1 MQALGLKN
9 KNFVFSD
16 EVKLLISLIFSAVFG
31 ATLIGGNTALYA
43 VTSLIA
49 VCFLVVVVILKP
61 YLFLAVF
68 FAVSYPVSQT
78 VGKLEVNNLGILFLL
93 MLSLLA
99 FLFIFQRKNFAVDK
113 RRIAVFSSFYV
124 IVAVVVVGALSGF
137 LHSGNDS
144 LETVVKFFVFGV
156 IPASFL
162 IVIPLNKENML
173 SLLELSY
180 YLNFIIFVGFSFAY
194 WFFKLLN
201 PSGFEDFFYGF
212 DNPIGTSL
220 FLMQFTLVS
229 LLFVIFGRVSGK
241 MKIFIY
247 ATVLLAFLYVMIT
260 FQRSFIL
267 AIAGASGY
275 FVVSKYKIG
284 LKMVAVA
291 LVAAAVFAVALSNLS
306 MFLNVHQISKLEK
319 TMSFVEKLSKNKN
332 ILRTEENKDSGSI
345 GIRIIKIIASWD
357 KTKQNIYFGNGL
369 GTFSNTVGE
378 DTYKYPHN
386 IFYEFLYST
395 GLAGLFI
402 FLFCAAKIFFKAHSS
417 IKKIGNAKFKNMF
430 LVANSFVVLCFVIL
444 QFSGG
449 VMNIFPHVYFMMSCI
464 VLALYWIN
472 HSEKAE

>member
-1 MQALGLKN
+1 MTVLDFRN
-9 KNFVFSD
+9 KNVVVSD
-16 EVKLLISLIFSAVFG
+16 EVKLLISLVFSAIFG
-31 ATLIGGNTALYA
+31 VTLIGGNVALYA

-49 VCFLVVVVILKP
+49 VFFLVVVVILKP

-124 IVAVVVVGALSGF
+124 IVAVVVFGVVSGF

-144 LETVVKFFVFGV
+144 LEILVKFFVFGV

-162 IVIPLNKENML
+162 VVMPLNKENML

-194 WFFKLLN
+194 WFFRLLN
-201 PSGFEDFFYGF
+201 PSGFDGFFYGF

-220 FLMQFTLVS
+220 FLMQFVLVS
-229 LLFVIFGRVSGK
+229 LLFSIFREISQK
-241 MKIFIY
+241 RRIFIY
-247 ATVLLAFLYVMIT
+247 ATVVLAFLYVMIT

-291 LVAAAVFAVALSNLS
+291 LVAAAVFAVALSNIS
-306 MFLNVHQISKLEK
+306 MLLNEHQISKLEK
-319 TMSFVEKLSKNKN
+319 TMSFVEKLSQNKD
-332 ILRTEENKDSGSI
+332 ILRAKENEDLGTI
-345 GIRIIKIIASWD
+345 GYRIVKIVAAFGKIKE
-357 KTKQNIYFGNGL
+357 KPYFGNGL
-369 GTFSNTVGE
+369 GTFSNLAE
-378 DTYKYPHN
+378 YKYPHN
-386 IFYEFLYST
+386 IIVEFLYST
-395 GLAGLFI
+395 GLAGLCI

>member
-1 MQALGLKN
+1 MTALDLKN
-9 KNFVFSD
+9 KNVIVSD
-16 EVKLLISLIFSAVFG
+16 EVKLLISLVFSAIFG
-31 ATLIGGNTALYA
+31 VTLIGGNVALYA

-49 VCFLVVVVILKP
+49 VFFLVVVVILKP

-113 RRIAVFSSFYV
+113 RRIAVFSSFYA
-124 IVAVVVVGALSGF
+124 IVAVVVFGVVSGF

-144 LETVVKFFVFGV
+144 LEILVKFFVFGV

-162 IVIPLNKENML
+162 IVMPLNKENML

-201 PSGFEDFFYGF
+201 PSGFDGFFYGF

-220 FLMQFTLVS
+220 FLMQFVLVS
-229 LLFVIFGRVSGK
+229 LLFSIFRQISQK
-241 MKIFIY
+241 RRIFIY
-247 ATVLLAFLYVMIT
+247 ATVALAFLYVMIT

-319 TMSFVEKLSKNKN
+319 TMSFVEKLSQNKD
-332 ILRTEENKDSGSI
+332 ILRAKENEDLGTI
-345 GIRIIKIIASWD
+345 GYRIVKIVAAFGKIKE
-357 KTKQNIYFGNGL
+357 KPYFGNGL
-369 GTFSNTVGE
+369 GTFSNLAE
-378 DTYKYPHN
+378 YKYPHN
-386 IFYEFLYST
+386 IIVEFLYST

>member
-1 MQALGLKN
+1 MTALDLRN
-9 KNFVFSD
+9 KNVIVSD
-16 EVKLLISLIFSAVFG
+16 EVKLLISLVFSAIFG
-31 ATLIGGNTALYA
+31 VTLIGGNVALYA

-49 VCFLVVVVILKP
+49 VFFLVVIVILKP

-124 IVAVVVVGALSGF
+124 IVAVVVFGVVSGF

-144 LETVVKFFVFGV
+144 LEILVKFFVFGV

-162 IVIPLNKENML
+162 IVMPLNKENML

-201 PSGFEDFFYGF
+201 PSGFDGFFYGF

-220 FLMQFTLVS
+220 FLMQFVLVS
-229 LLFVIFGRVSGK
+229 LLFSIFRQISQK
-241 MKIFIY
+241 RRIFIY
-247 ATVLLAFLYVMIT
+247 ATVALAFLYVMIT

-319 TMSFVEKLSKNKN
+319 TMSFVEKLSQNKD
-332 ILRTEENKDSGSI
+332 ILRAKENEDLGTI
-345 GIRIIKIIASWD
+345 GYRIVKIVAAFGKIKE
-357 KTKQNIYFGNGL
+357 KPYFGNGL
-369 GTFSNTVGE
+369 GTFSNLAE
-378 DTYKYPHN
+378 YKYPHN
-386 IFYEFLYST
+386 IIVEFLYST

>member
-1 MQALGLKN
+1 MTALDLKN
-9 KNFVFSD
+9 KNVIVSD
-16 EVKLLISLIFSAVFG
+16 EVKLLISLVFSAIFG
-31 ATLIGGNTALYA
+31 VTLIGGNVALYA

-49 VCFLVVVVILKP
+49 VFFLVVVVILKP

-113 RRIAVFSSFYV
+113 RRIAVFSSFYA
-124 IVAVVVVGALSGF
+124 IVAVVVFGVVSGF

-144 LETVVKFFVFGV
+144 LEILVKFFVFGV

-162 IVIPLNKENML
+162 IVMPLNKENML

-201 PSGFEDFFYGF
+201 PSGFDGFFYGF

-319 TMSFVEKLSKNKN
+319 TMSFVEKLSQNKD
-332 ILRTEENKDSGSI
+332 ILRAKENEDLGTI
-345 GIRIIKIIASWD
+345 GYRIVKIVAAFGKIKE
-357 KTKQNIYFGNGL
+357 KPYFGNGL
-369 GTFSNTVGE
+369 GTFSNLAE
-378 DTYKYPHN
+378 YKYPHN
-386 IFYEFLYST
+386 IIVEFLYST

>member
-1 MQALGLKN
+1 MTALDLRN
-9 KNFVFSD
+9 KNVIVSD
-16 EVKLLISLIFSAVFG
+16 EVKLLISLVFSAIFG
-31 ATLIGGNTALYA
+31 VTLIGGNVALYA

-49 VCFLVVVVILKP
+49 VFFLVVIVILKP

-124 IVAVVVVGALSGF
+124 IVAVVVFGVVSGF

-144 LETVVKFFVFGV
+144 LEILVKFFVFGV

-162 IVIPLNKENML
+162 IVRPLNKENML

-201 PSGFEDFFYGF
+201 PSGFDGFFYGF

-220 FLMQFTLVS
+220 FLMQFVLVS
-229 LLFVIFGRVSGK
+229 LLFSIFRQISQK
-241 MKIFIY
+241 RRIFIY
-247 ATVLLAFLYVMIT
+247 ATVALAFLYVMIT

-275 FVVSKYKIG
+275 FVV
-284 LKMVAVA
+284 
-291 LVAAAVFAVALSNLS
+291 
-306 MFLNVHQISKLEK
+306 
-319 TMSFVEKLSKNKN
+319 
-332 ILRTEENKDSGSI
+332 
-345 GIRIIKIIASWD
+345 
-357 KTKQNIYFGNGL
+357 
-369 GTFSNTVGE
+369 
-378 DTYKYPHN
+378 
-386 IFYEFLYST
+386 
-395 GLAGLFI
+395 
-402 FLFCAAKIFFKAHSS
+402 
-417 IKKIGNAKFKNMF
+417 
-430 LVANSFVVLCFVIL
+430 
-444 QFSGG
+444 
-449 VMNIFPHVYFMMSCI
+449 
-464 VLALYWIN
+464 
-472 HSEKAE
+472 

>member
-1 MQALGLKN
+1 MTALDLKN
-9 KNFVFSD
+9 KNVIVSD
-16 EVKLLISLIFSAVFG
+16 EVKLLISLVFSAIFG
-31 ATLIGGNTALYA
+31 VTLIGGNVALYA

-49 VCFLVVVVILKP
+49 VFFLVLVVILKP

-124 IVAVVVVGALSGF
+124 IVAVVVFGVVSGF

-144 LETVVKFFVFGV
+144 LEILVKFFVFGV

-162 IVIPLNKENML
+162 IVMPLNKENML

-194 WFFKLLN
+194 WFFRLLN
-201 PSGFEDFFYGF
+201 PSGFDGFFYGF

-220 FLMQFTLVS
+220 FLMQFVLVS
-229 LLFVIFGRVSGK
+229 LLFSIFREISQK
-241 MKIFIY
+241 RRIFIY
-247 ATVLLAFLYVMIT
+247 ATVALAFLYVMIT

-319 TMSFVEKLSKNKN
+319 TMSFVEKLSQNKD
-332 ILRTEENKDSGSI
+332 ILRAKENEDLGTI
-345 GIRIIKIIASWD
+345 GYRIVKIVAAFGKIKE
-357 KTKQNIYFGNGL
+357 KPYFGNGL
-369 GTFSNTVGE
+369 GTFSNFAE
-378 DTYKYPHN
+378 YKYPHN
-386 IFYEFLYST
+386 IIVEILYST
-395 GLAGLFI
+395 GIIGLCV
-402 FLFCAAKIFFKAHSS
+402 FLFCAVRIFFKSHSA
-417 IKKIGNAKFKNMF
+417 IKKIKDNKLKNS
-430 LVANSFVVLCFVIL
+430 LLITNSFIVLCFVIL

-449 VMNIFPHVYFMMSCI
+449 VMNIFPHVYFMMSCVVI
-464 VLALYWIN
+464 ALYCIDRK
-472 HSEKAE
+472 EKTE

>member
-1 MQALGLKN
+1 MTALDLKN
-9 KNFVFSD
+9 KNVIVSD
-16 EVKLLISLIFSAVFG
+16 EVKLLISLVFSAIFG
-31 ATLIGGNTALYA
+31 VTLIGGNVALYA

-49 VCFLVVVVILKP
+49 VFFLVLVVILKP

-124 IVAVVVVGALSGF
+124 IVAVVVFGVVSGF

-144 LETVVKFFVFGV
+144 LEILVKFFVFGV

-162 IVIPLNKENML
+162 IVMPLNKENML

-194 WFFKLLN
+194 WFFRLLN
-201 PSGFEDFFYGF
+201 PSGFDGFFYGF

-220 FLMQFTLVS
+220 FLMQFVLVS
-229 LLFVIFGRVSGK
+229 LLFSIFREISQK
-241 MKIFIY
+241 RRIFIY
-247 ATVLLAFLYVMIT
+247 ATVALAFLYVMIT

-319 TMSFVEKLSKNKN
+319 TMSFVEKLSQNKD
-332 ILRTEENKDSGSI
+332 ILRAKENEDLGTI
-345 GIRIIKIIASWD
+345 GYRIVKIVAAFGKIKE
-357 KTKQNIYFGNGL
+357 KPYFGNGL
-369 GTFSNTVGE
+369 GTFSNLAE
-378 DTYKYPHN
+378 YKYPHN
-386 IFYEFLYST
+386 IIVEFLYST